1 MILGADWV
9 LPMDGPPVA
18 NGTVTVEGDSIVA
31 VGEGE
36 SADLRFRGGVI
47 LPGLVNA
54 HTHLEY
60 TAMSGFGDGL
70 PFRPWIEDHIRRK
83 AAMSDRELLTQ
94 ARAGVAASLAGGV
107 TTVADCCYAGTV
119 GQAARDGGIRA
130 IVYLEGFS
138 DWQELDRRT
147 RERLAALP
155 ASELVTAGV
164 SPHAPFTVTLG
175 DYALMI
181 GIAREAGL
189 PVATHL
195 LESDRETDHLAHFAG
210 VLGPDTVCVHLVRA
224 DRDDIAL
231 LAEHDIPAV
240 HCPRSN
246 ALLGCGIAPV
256 ADMLAAGVRVG
267 IGTDSPSSALDLD
280 LWAEMRTAVMMAR
293 AVSAR
298 AEALSAQQVLEMATR
313 RGAAAVG
320 LGERIGTLTA
330 GKQADLTV
338 LDLTG
343 TTFLPWDDPVTATV
357 YGGRPER
364 VELTMVAGRIR
375 YRRGDTGGGNAAVAD
390 CRSRMIDA
398 VAPAGAA

>member
-9 LPMDGPPVA
+9 LPMDGAPVA
-18 NGTVTVEGDSIVA
+18 NGTVTVEGDAIVA

-36 SADLRFRGGVI
+36 PADLSFPGGVI
-47 LPGLVNA
+47 LPGLINA

-83 AAMSDRELLTQ
+83 AAMSEDDLLAQ

-107 TTVADCCYAGTV
+107 TTVADCCFAGTV
-119 GQAARDGGIRA
+119 ARAAAEAGIRA

-138 DWQELDRRT
+138 VWEELERRT

-155 ASELVTAGV
+155 AGELVIAGV
-164 SPHAPFTVTLG
+164 SPHAPFSVTLD
-175 DYALMI
+175 DYAMMI

-195 LESDRETDHLAHFAG
+195 LESDRETEHLAHFAG
-210 VLGPDTVCVHLVRA
+210 VLGPDTVAVHLVRA

-231 LAEHDIPAV
+231 LAAADIPAV

-256 ADMLAAGVRVG
+256 ADMLEAGVRVG

-293 AVSAR
+293 ARTAR
-298 AEALSAQQVLEMATR
+298 ADALSAHRVLEMATCG
-313 RGAAAVG
+313 GAAALG
-320 LGERIGTLTA
+320 LGDRVGTIAA
-330 GKQADLTV
+330 GRQADLTV

-357 YGGRPER
+357 YGGSPER
-364 VELTMVAGRIR
+364 VALTMVAGRIR
-375 YRRGDTGGGNAAVAD
+375 YRRGDAGTGNASVAD